1 MICSWTTAG
10 EPLQARTSAIHAT
23 LEMLDL
29 VASFNARHPASLL
42 PTRFGL
48 HAGFAV
54 LGAIGGAGHFA
65 TALIGDVTNT
75 AARIES
81 LNKQLN
87 TRILASEEVLA
98 DVDGI
103 VVRRLGT
110 FLLVGKAQSVQLGE
124 ILGRFD
130 QDQRMV
136 ALVKRFAT
144 ALAAYDSES
153 WGDATRFLREL
164 QKKN

>member
-1 MICSWTTAG
+1 
-10 EPLQARTSAIHAT
+10 
-23 LEMLDL
+23 
-29 VASFNARHPASLL
+29 FNERHPSSPL

-110 FLLVGKAQSVQLGE
+110 FILVGKAQAVRVAE
-124 ILGRFD
+124 ILGR
-130 QDQRMV
+130 V
-136 ALVKRFAT
+136 
-144 ALAAYDSES
+144 
-153 WGDATRFLREL
+153 
-164 QKKN
+164 